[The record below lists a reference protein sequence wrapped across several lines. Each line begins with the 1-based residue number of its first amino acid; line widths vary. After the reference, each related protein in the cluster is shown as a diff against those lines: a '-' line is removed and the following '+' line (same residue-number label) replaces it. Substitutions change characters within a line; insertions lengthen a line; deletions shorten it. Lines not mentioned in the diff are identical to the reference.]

1 MVHQVKCSG
10 LPSLFC
16 PVLHT
21 FLDSSSDHSDLWIH
35 GMLLCP
41 GTFAL
46 PVLFAWNIISISIP
60 FAVLIPLHPL
70 GLCLNSSSSG
80 KLSVISFCTFAYPRL
95 QAKSS
100 LVKCYQSILCFSFIV
115 PVTLIFVRLHV
126 Y

>member
-21 FLDSSSDHSDLWIH
+21 FLDFSSDHSDLLWIH

-70 GLCLNSSSSG
+70 GLCLNMGTHS
-80 KLSVISFCTFAYPRL
+80 KCFLLSKIRYTRL
-95 QAKSS
+95 PPPQVA
-100 LVKCYQSILCFSFIV
+100 FIIQ
-115 PVTLIFVRLHV
+115 L
-126 Y
+126 